1 MLQTLE
7 SDNQA
12 IAQAVHDVGSALWF
26 GGTVMGVTGVNKSG
40 SDLEQGIDRI
50 RVAESAW
57 GRFSPLQWA
66 GVTATTLAGL
76 QLTRTG
82 RRRIALQKGFGSIG
96 ALKAG
101 ITVLGA
107 AATAYS
113 AYCGMR
119 IGRAAEQAA
128 ARGDRIEVQDATVPT
143 PDTPPE
149 IAKWQG
155 RQRLTQIAVPV
166 LAGANIIC
174 GSYLS
179 QSYRTGPTVKGVLRR
194 LLPDRWAR

>member
-1 MLQTLE
+1 M
-7 SDNQA
+7 
-12 IAQAVHDVGSALWF
+12 
-26 GGTVMGVTGVNKSG
+26 NKSG

-57 GRFSPLQWA
+57 GQFSPLRRA

-76 QLTRTG
+76 QLTRTAG
-82 RRRIALQKGFGSIG
+82 HRRIALQEGFGSVR

-119 IGRAAEQAA
+119 IGRAAAS
-128 ARGDRIEVQDATVPT
+128 R
-143 PDTPPE
+143 
-149 IAKWQG
+149 
-155 RQRLTQIAVPV
+155 
-166 LAGANIIC
+166 
-174 GSYLS
+174 S
-179 QSYRTGPTVKGVLRR
+179 
-194 LLPDRWAR
+194 

>member
-7 SDNQA
+7 SDNHA

-57 GRFSPLQWA
+57 VRFSPLQWA
-66 GVTATTLAGL
+66 GVAATTLAGL
-76 QLTRTG
+76 QLTRTSG
-82 RRRIALQKGFGSIG
+82 RRLALQKGFAPVG
-96 ALKAG
+96 AAKAG

-107 AATAYS
+107 AATAYA

-119 IGRAAEQAA
+119 IGKAAEQAA
-128 ARGDRIEVQDATVPT
+128 ARGDRIEVQDATAPT
-143 PDTPPE
+143 PATPPE
-149 IAKWQG
+149 IAKWQR
-155 RQRLTQIAVPV
+155 RQRVTQVAVPV
-166 LAGANIIC
+166 LAGANIVC
-174 GSYLS
+174 GSYLA
-179 QSYRTGPTVKGVLRR
+179 QSYRAGAATKGVLRR
-194 LLPDRWAR
+194 LLPGRRAR